1 MTHIRQVLMGNLA
14 CGALL
19 VSACMHVSD
28 RFHRLAPRQEQ
39 VCFGIVLSLG
49 AMVLMMLS
57 VRFEPST
64 ALIEGSTLFGGP
76 ALLLLSILDAGD
88 VRLFIGGENGTV
100 LTDNGFVAA
109 FGLPLWWLVTRGRGA
124 GLWRRLVTKRSTLQE
139 RCKAHLHY
147 TIRHA
152 DRPRSL
158 FEPVGHRHQALH
170 DIGVGE
176 KCACRTVSDGTQR
189 GECKSPDETLDFL
202 LDTSLPYGDADAPG
216 AKFLPSVSSTR
227 IPLHEKQDDR

>member
-19 VSACMHVSD
+19 VSACMHGSD

-49 AMVLMMLS
+49 AMVLIMLS

-64 ALIEGSTLFGGP
+64 ALIEGSTLFGRP
-76 ALLLLSILDAGD
+76 AVLLLSILDAGD
-88 VRLFIGGENGTV
+88 VRLFLGGENGTV

-139 RCKAHLHY
+139 RCTAHLRY

-176 KCACRTVSDGTQR
+176 KCACRTQPEGRMQ
-189 GECKSPDETLDFL
+189 K
-202 LDTSLPYGDADAPG
+202 PG
-216 AKFLPSVSSTR
+216 RDPGFPVGYQPAV
-227 IPLHEKQDDR
+227 Q